1 MSRRLFS
8 QLTIAGSRWSKN
20 CDDPGVHR
28 GDAGHLVI
36 GQGEVEDVEVLF
48 HALAANRLGD
58 GHDAAL
64 DQPAE
69 HDLGDGLAV
78 GVADGGERRIGEQVV
93 ASLGEPAPRLDL
105 HAVGVHQLVVGVAL
119 EERVRLDLVDRRG
132 HVVVLDEI
140 DETVRVE
147 VGDTDRPGQA
157 VGVELLH
164 RPPEA
169 VVVPERL
176 VDQVQVDVVETE
188 PLQRPLEGRRGVGLA
203 GVLDP
208 QLGRHEQLVTSDAAA
223 GDGPAD
229 SLLVPVRGCRVD
241 QPVADLQGSGDG
253 LLGLL
258 RRDLIHAETKDRH
271 LDTIVQ
277 RDTGNAH
284 RHTTT
289 P

>member
-1 MSRRLFS
+1 M
-8 QLTIAGSRWSKN
+8 
-20 CDDPGVHR
+20 R
-28 GDAGHLVI
+28 GDAGHLVV

-48 HALAANRLGD
+48 HAFAADRLGD

-64 DQPAE
+64 DQPPE

-78 GVADGGERRIGEQVV
+78 GVADGGERRVGEQVV
-93 ASLGEPAPRLDL
+93 AALGEPAPGLDL
-105 HAVGVHQLVVGVAL
+105 HAVGAHELLVGVAL

-140 DETVRVE
+140 DEPVGVE
-147 VGDTDRPGQA
+147 VGDTDRPGEA

-169 VVVPERL
+169 VVVAERL
-176 VDQVQVDVVETE
+176 VDQVEVDVVEAE
-188 PLQRPLEGRRGVGLA
+188 PLEGPLEGGLGVGLA

-208 QLGRHEQLVTSDAAA
+208 QLGRDEQLVARDAAA
-223 GDGPAD
+223 AHGPAD
-229 SLLVPVRGCRVD
+229 RLLVPVGGGGVD
-241 QPVADLQGSGDG
+241 EPVADLEGGGDG

-258 RRDLIHAETKDRH
+258 RGDLVDAETEDRH
-271 LDTIVQ
+271 LDAVVQ